1 LDKVEKYIQD
11 LKDSNSTSKRFSAY
25 KLGIIGS
32 MKAFEPLLDALNDH
46 NPFVR
51 SNVAE
56 ALGNL
61 GNVGA
66 ISPLAEHL
74 NDMDFTVRFSV
85 IEAMGVIAK
94 LNPGAE
100 RSLFNDIIPKL
111 IESLDDEKYII
122 RHIASD
128 SLAKI
133 GGELVEEQIQDVLI
147 NGSDIAREFAIWTIG
162 KLGNEF
168 YEEQLLDIFEE
179 TDNDYI
185 KRAILYTL
193 DALNLNVAQALEDRG
208 YNPKEVKDELFDDEI
223 FNDKLFYN
231 I

>member
-25 KLGIIGS
+25 KLGIMGDLR
-32 MKAFEPLLDALNDH
+32 AFDPLLEALKDH

-61 GNVGA
+61 GNIGA
-66 ISPLAEHL
+66 VPSLSEHL
-74 NDMDFTVRFSV
+74 DDMDFTVRFSV
-85 IEAMGVIAK
+85 IEAIGIIAK
-94 LNPGAE
+94 LNPNAE
-100 RSLFNDIIPKL
+100 KSMYYDIIPSL
-111 IESLDDEKYII
+111 IEALDDDKYII

-128 SLAKI
+128 ALAKI
-133 GGELVEEQIQDVLI
+133 GGEEVEKHIQDVLI
-147 NGSDIAREFAIWTIG
+147 NGSDIAKEFAIWTIG

-168 YEEQLLDIFEE
+168 YEEQLMDIFEE

-193 DALNLNVAQALEDRG
+193 DQLKLNVTQILEERG
-208 YNPKEVKDELFDDEI
+208 YNPKEVKEELFDDDI
-223 FNDKLFYN
+223 FNDRLFYN